1 MAADAKMVK
10 TRKTKVRAIVIRAA
24 GTNCNIETARAF
36 ELAGA
41 TAEQVHINELISG
54 KKKLDDCHILA
65 VPGGFS
71 YGDDL
76 GSGKIFANQLS
87 IKLGQQLRRFVE
99 HGKLAIGICNG
110 FQVLIKLGLL
120 PALEGIFA
128 QEATLT
134 SNDSGKFEDRWVY
147 LKAENDS
154 IFTKGI
160 KKLYLPVNHAEG
172 KFVADSKVVEE
183 LNRCRLVKLK
193 YVDERGSEKAPY
205 PGNPNGSQMNIAAIT
220 NKQGNVFGMMPH
232 PEKFVEKHTHPRWTR
247 EQLPDEGDGLRIFRN
262 MVEYAEEELM

>member
-1 MAADAKMVK
+1 MKNKAKALV
-10 TRKTKVRAIVIRAA
+10 VRAA
-24 GTNCNIETARAF
+24 GTNCNSETAKAF
-36 ELAGA
+36 EMAGA
-41 TAEQVHINELISG
+41 TAEQAHINELITGG
-54 KKKLDDCHILA
+54 KKLSDYHILA

-76 GSGKIFANQLS
+76 GSGKIFANQLA
-87 IKLGQQLRRFVE
+87 IKLGWQLQEYVE
-99 HGKLAIGICNG
+99 SKKLVIGICNG

-120 PALEGIFA
+120 PAIESTFA

-134 SNDSGKFEDRWVY
+134 NNDSGKFEDRWVY

-160 KKLYLPVNHAEG
+160 KKLYLPVNHGEG
-172 KFVADSKVVEE
+172 KFVADSSVIEE
-183 LNRCRLVKLK
+183 LNRHRLVKMK
-193 YVDERGSEKAPY
+193 YADEKGSEKAPY
-205 PGNPNGSQMNIAAIT
+205 PYNPNGSQLNIAGIT

-247 EQLPDEGDGLRIFRN
+247 EQLPDEGEGLRIFRN
-262 MVEYAEEELM
+262 MVEHAEKELV